1 MQVSKHSPPVS
12 LRAVISPQLCI
23 QLIGIS
29 KTSTV
34 RVVFWYLFLLVL
46 YLWFCINFDYMPLE
60 ITFGLSVWV
69 CVCIILCLLQRWM
82 RISSETDK
90 QNSQAKTT
98 TTAERLFFGLT
109 YIRSIVFMK
118 ATTNNNNN
126 KKLKRI

>member
-60 ITFGLSVWV
+60 ITFGLSVRVWV
-69 CVCIILCLLQRWM
+69 FFFWNVEWEYHRKPTNKTPKQKQQQRK
-82 RISSETDK
+82 EC
-90 QNSQAKTT
+90 
-98 TTAERLFFGLT
+98 F
-109 YIRSIVFMK
+109 RSHIYPIIVFMK
-118 ATTNNNNN
+118 ATTNEKQN
-126 KKLKRI
+126 KNLSAYRAL